1 MIAESN
7 TYLDIARKELAQF
20 EKDNENYVEFL
31 ILNRARRS
39 VMFGVYRALVDQGII
54 PEIRLLSEERQT
66 VLWEGAK
73 ELSAG
78 RLSNDE
84 CIMLSKALY
93 VLHAINQ

>member
-7 TYLDIARKELAQF
+7 TYLDIAKTELKLF
-20 EKDNENYVEFL
+20 EKDNEEYVELL
-31 ILNRARRS
+31 IINKSRRFIMFRA
-39 VMFGVYRALVDQGII
+39 YRDLVDKGII
-54 PEIRLLSEERQT
+54 PEIKMISKERQT

-73 ELSAG
+73 ELADG

-84 CIMLSKALY
+84 CIVLSKALY